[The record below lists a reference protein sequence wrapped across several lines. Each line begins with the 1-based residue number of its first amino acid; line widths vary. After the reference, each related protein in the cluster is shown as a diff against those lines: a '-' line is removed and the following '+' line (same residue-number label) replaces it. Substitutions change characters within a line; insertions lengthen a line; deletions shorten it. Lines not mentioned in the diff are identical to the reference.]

1 MELLGTSTIIGYILS
16 TFSMKYVLVDD
27 EDKSQK
33 KIVFDLIY
41 FISLVLFT
49 IYTYLLMQDFY
60 PKFNFIVSLNGK
72 AILTDPNLQSG
83 TDRIYAAIQKLNNF
97 NQYGDINSES
107 FSYGSAFY
115 LVSFDDNFKHDTQY
129 NLRFDITDQSGSD
142 WSSLIHPNVESG
154 LIMFS
159 DLELVGPLF
168 EEWENDLDNF
178 KQIRKEVII

>member
-60 PKFNFIVSLNGK
+60 QKFNFIVS
-72 AILTDPNLQSG
+72 I
-83 TDRIYAAIQKLNNF
+83 
-97 NQYGDINSES
+97 S
-107 FSYGSAFY
+107 F
-115 LVSFDDNFKHDTQY
+115 
-129 NLRFDITDQSGSD
+129 
-142 WSSLIHPNVESG
+142 
-154 LIMFS
+154 
-159 DLELVGPLF
+159 
-168 EEWENDLDNF
+168 
-178 KQIRKEVII
+178 